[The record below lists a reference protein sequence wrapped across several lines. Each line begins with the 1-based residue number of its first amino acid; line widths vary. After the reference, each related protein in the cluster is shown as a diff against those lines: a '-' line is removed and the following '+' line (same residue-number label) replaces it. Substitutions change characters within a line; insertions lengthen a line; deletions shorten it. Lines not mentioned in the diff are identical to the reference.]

1 MWRKLV
7 GALAL
12 AAVLGTSA
20 DAWARGGNRGGGRSS
35 PRRTVHVQQYV
46 KKSTGKTVLPH
57 ERTAP
62 NKTQKDNWS
71 SKPNV
76 NPTTGKPGTKTP
88 TK

>member
-1 MWRKLV
+1 MWKKLV
-7 GALAL
+7 VLLVFAL
-12 AAVLGTSA
+12 VLGSGV
-20 DAWARGGNRGGGRSS
+20 DASARGGSRGGRSS
-35 PRRTVHVQQYV
+35 PQHTVHVQTYV
-46 KKSTGKTVLPH
+46 KKSTGKKVQAH
-57 ERTAP
+57 DRTAP